1 MGTDR
6 KMPSPN
12 DRDRPGNATLG
23 RPRLYRGPSQLAGPS
38 ADVSRHWRIWFPRT
52 WVERR
57 GDTKLRRIV
66 VARTWRGVQS
76 VVTASEADH
85 TPAGVAVDWRRRLM
99 ILWCRNRM
107 PRGVVLGVCALVVS
121 CAAQAQQAQPLK
133 QTDLPN
139 PYRLVEG
146 WPMLPA
152 NLNGGRWG
160 EVSRVQVGPR
170 GNIWV
175 LHRCFAD
182 KPPGSAVCLGA
193 FKDYPPILEFDPG
206 GQLLAGLGIGLL
218 AYPHGLAVDRE
229 GNPWVTDVNDAA
241 RVLGRPATNTDGV
254 VMGQDVLKLDPTGK
268 VLLTLGKEGVSGIGD
283 DTFDRPSG
291 VAVAANGDVFVSD
304 GHYPN
309 AHHNARIMKF
319 DKKGHFIKSW
329 GKLGSAPG
337 DFDGPHDLCI
347 GGSQQHVFVAD
358 RQNKRIQVFDQDG
371 QFIAAWPQFGQ
382 VNSVFV
388 GKDDTIYAGTAYPD
402 PAYVGKAQD
411 DPTAT
416 SGLIRG
422 IIVGSAKDGTLKAFI
437 PDPTDLTTVV
447 RGSSASGIT
456 ADDHG
461 NIYAADVGAHS
472 LRKYTLQ
479 SNH

>member
-1 MGTDR
+1 MSFWCR
-6 KMPSPN
+6 K
-12 DRDRPGNATLG
+12 
-23 RPRLYRGPSQLAGPS
+23 RLL
-38 ADVSRHWRIWFPRT
+38 
-52 WVERR
+52 
-57 GDTKLRRIV
+57 
-66 VARTWRGVQS
+66 RGV
-76 VVTASEADH
+76 A
-85 TPAGVAVDWRRRLM
+85 
-99 ILWCRNRM
+99 
-107 PRGVVLGVCALVVS
+107 LGVCAFVIS
-121 CAAQAQQAQPLK
+121 CPVQGQQAQPLK
-133 QTDLPN
+133 PADLPN

-152 NLNGGRWG
+152 GMNDGRWG
-160 EVSRVQVGPR
+160 EVSRVQVGPH

-193 FKDYPPILEFDPG
+193 FKDYPPILEFDAA
-206 GQLLAGLGIGLL
+206 GQLLAGLGVGLL
-218 AYPHGLAVDRE
+218 AYPHGLAVDRD
-229 GNPWVTDVNDAA
+229 GNLWVTDVNDAA
-241 RVLGRPATNTDGV
+241 RVLGMPATNADGV
-254 VMGQDVLKLDPTGK
+254 VMGQDVLKLDPAGK
-268 VLLTLGKEGVSGIGD
+268 VLLTLGKEGVSGSGPD
-283 DTFDRPSG
+283 AFDRPSG

-319 DKKGHFIKSW
+319 DKNGHFIKSW

-347 GGSQQHVFVAD
+347 GGSQQHVYVAD

-371 QFIAAWPQFGQ
+371 RFIAAWPQFGQ

-402 PAYVGKAQD
+402 PAYAGKTQD

-416 SGLIRG
+416 KGLIRG

-437 PDPTDLTTVV
+437 PDPTDLSTVV

-456 ADDHG
+456 ADDQG

-472 LRKYTLQ
+472 LRKYALQ
-479 SNH
+479 GHH